1 MELQTR
7 SNAEIYIE
15 KYKELEEVV
24 RATYGLSSND
34 SISYYLTQQE
44 KYKNDKDEIAYCQQI
59 RNLIQHKKK
68 ISNVYPIEPTNET
81 IKYISL
87 LIDRVKNKK
96 KCCDIC
102 VKYNEIYQQPLD
114 GKVKNAMS
122 VMRDKTFT
130 CVPIIEGKKVIGVF
144 DENALFEYIAAEEIV
159 EIDENL
165 TFRDIES
172 YLSIDKREME
182 EFLFLI
188 VFLIQRINYPI
199 HLPHRLL
206 HQNHIHILP
215 Y

>member
-24 RATYGLSSND
+24 RAAYNLSSED
-34 SISYYLTQQE
+34 SISYYLTKQD

-102 VKYNEIYQQPLD
+102 VKYNEIYQQTLD

-182 EFLFLI
+182 EFLF
-188 VFLIQRINYPI
+188 FWKPETC
-199 HLPHRLL
+199 
-206 HQNHIHILP
+206 
-215 Y
+215 